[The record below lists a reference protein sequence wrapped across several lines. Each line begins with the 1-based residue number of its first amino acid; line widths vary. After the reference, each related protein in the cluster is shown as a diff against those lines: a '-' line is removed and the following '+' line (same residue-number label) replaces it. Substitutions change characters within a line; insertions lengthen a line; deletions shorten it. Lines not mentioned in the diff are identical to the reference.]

1 MEKLLQLID
10 EIQWEKLVEGVV
22 SDKRNKAE
30 VQKIKLRPVV
40 IKNTF
45 LIQVTE
51 YIGKQVIHDNKTLE
65 AIKEYIYVS
74 LRDNFKQANIRTE
87 EYTYNILISKKGQ
100 VTVKKKK
107 EIEKKKPVLIHNR
120 VKKYLL
126 QEGKPV
132 DFLVYLGVMNS
143 EGFVVKSKYDKFRQI
158 NRFLEFVEDI
168 VDKLPKNKVINI
180 IDFGCSKSYLT
191 FAIYYYLKKEK
202 NLDVNIVG
210 LDLKSDVIKHCNQI
224 ATDLKYDGL
233 EFLEGDIA
241 QYKGKDDVDM
251 VVTLHACDTATDYAI
266 AKAIDWNAKVVLSV
280 PCCQHE
286 LNNQIQNEVLSPIFK
301 YGILKEKM
309 AALITDGIRAG
320 VLEEHGYDTQILEF
334 IDMEHTPK
342 NLMIRAVKK
351 KNVSYAKN
359 QKLDNLIKEL
369 NVKPTIKELI

>member
-10 EIQWEKLVEGVV
+10 EIQWEKLVEGVI

-51 YIGKQVIHDNKTLE
+51 YIGKQVIHDNKTIE

-180 IDFGCSKSYLT
+180 IDFGCGKSYLT

-210 LDLKSDVIKHCNQI
+210 LDLKRDVIKHCNQI

-369 NVKPTIKELI
+369 NVKPTIKELM

>member
-180 IDFGCSKSYLT
+180 IDFGCGKSYLT

-202 NLDVNIVG
+202 NLEVNIVG

>member
-65 AIKEYIYVS
+65 AIKKYIYVS

-180 IDFGCSKSYLT
+180 IDFGCGKSYLT

-210 LDLKSDVIKHCNQI
+210 LDLKSDVIKNCNQI

>member
-10 EIQWEKLVEGVV
+10 EIQWEKLVEGVI

-180 IDFGCSKSYLT
+180 IDFGCVKSYLT

>member
-10 EIQWEKLVEGVV
+10 EIQWEKLVEGVI

-180 IDFGCSKSYLT
+180 IDFGCGKSYLT

-210 LDLKSDVIKHCNQI
+210 LDLKRDVIKHCNQI

-369 NVKPTIKELI
+369 NVKPTIKELM

>member
-180 IDFGCSKSYLT
+180 IDFGCGKSYLT

-359 QKLDNLIKEL
+359 QKLDNIIKEL

>member
-10 EIQWEKLVEGVV
+10 EIQWEKLVEGVI

-180 IDFGCSKSYLT
+180 IDFGCGKSYLT

-202 NLDVNIVG
+202 NLEVNIVG

-369 NVKPTIKELI
+369 NVKPTIKELM

>member
-10 EIQWEKLVEGVV
+10 EIQWEKLVEGVI

-65 AIKEYIYVS
+65 AAKEYIYVS

-100 VTVKKKK
+100 VTIKKKK

-132 DFLVYLGVMNS
+132 DFLVYLGVMSN

-168 VDKLPKNKVINI
+168 VDKLPKNKTINI
-180 IDFGCSKSYLT
+180 IDFGCGKSYLT

-266 AKAIDWNAKVVLSV
+266 AKAIGWNAKVLLSV

-286 LNNQIQNEVLSPIFK
+286 LNNQIQNELLSPIFK

-309 AALITDGIRAG
+309 SALITDGIRAG

-351 KNVSYAKN
+351 KNVSYTKN

>member
-180 IDFGCSKSYLT
+180 IDFGCGKSYLT

-202 NLDVNIVG
+202 NLEVNIVG

-266 AKAIDWNAKVVLSV
+266 AKAVDWNAKVVLSV

>member
-10 EIQWEKLVEGVV
+10 EIQWEKLVEGVI

-40 IKNTF
+40 IKNIF

-180 IDFGCSKSYLT
+180 IDFGCGKSYLT

-210 LDLKSDVIKHCNQI
+210 LDLKSDVIKNCNQI
-224 ATDLKYDGL
+224 AIDLKYDGL

-369 NVKPTIKELI
+369 NVKPTIKELM

>member
-65 AIKEYIYVS
+65 TIKEYIYVS

-180 IDFGCSKSYLT
+180 IDFGCGKSYLT

>member
-10 EIQWEKLVEGVV
+10 EIQWEKLVEGVI

-65 AIKEYIYVS
+65 AAKEYIYVS

-100 VTVKKKK
+100 VTIKKKK

-132 DFLVYLGVMNS
+132 DFLVYLGVMSN

-168 VDKLPKNKVINI
+168 VDKLPKNKTINI
-180 IDFGCSKSYLT
+180 IDFGCGKSYLT

-202 NLDVNIVG
+202 NLDVNIVD

-266 AKAIDWNAKVVLSV
+266 AKAIGWNAKVLLSV

-286 LNNQIQNEVLSPIFK
+286 LNNQIQNELLSPIFK
-301 YGILKEKM
+301 YGILMEKM
-309 AALITDGIRAG
+309 SALITDGIRAG

-351 KNVSYAKN
+351 KNVSYTKN

>member
-10 EIQWEKLVEGVV
+10 EIQWEKLVEGVI

-107 EIEKKKPVLIHNR
+107 EIEKKKPVFIHNR

-180 IDFGCSKSYLT
+180 IDFGCGKSYLT

-210 LDLKSDVIKHCNQI
+210 LDLKRDVIKHCNQI

-369 NVKPTIKELI
+369 NVKPTIKELM

>member
-10 EIQWEKLVEGVV
+10 EIQWEKLVEGVI

-100 VTVKKKK
+100 VTVKK

-180 IDFGCSKSYLT
+180 IDFGCGKSYLT

-202 NLDVNIVG
+202 NLEVNIVG

>member
-10 EIQWEKLVEGVV
+10 EIQWEKLVEGVI

-180 IDFGCSKSYLT
+180 IDFGCGKSYLT

-210 LDLKSDVIKHCNQI
+210 LDLKRDVIKHCNQI

>member
-10 EIQWEKLVEGVV
+10 EIQWEKLVEGVI

-180 IDFGCSKSYLT
+180 IDFGCGKSYLT

-210 LDLKSDVIKHCNQI
+210 LDLKRDVIKHCNQI

-320 VLEEHGYDTQILEF
+320 VLEEHGYNTQILEF

-369 NVKPTIKELI
+369 NVKPTIKELM